1 MNKLPF
7 LMKSITLF
15 YNEVNLLQKAY
26 SFISLQ
32 FLFYIRRVLL
42 VVVILSKVNYQ
53 SFQLLSLNITSL
65 LILLMLTIVRPYSNP
80 RLNVSM
86 VIFEGINLITLDFM
100 QAFTDF
106 SQSAADRMIIAW
118 VILSIMFASA
128 LVNTLLVVKLSYK
141 YLLLIK
147 KRNFLRSHYRTVKL
161 QSLQTSTVSLAM
173 TST

>member
-1 MNKLPF
+1 
-7 LMKSITLF
+7 
-15 YNEVNLLQKAY
+15 
-26 SFISLQ
+26 
-32 FLFYIRRVLL
+32 
-42 VVVILSKVNYQ
+42 
-53 SFQLLSLNITSL
+53 
-65 LILLMLTIVRPYSNP
+65 MLTIVRPYSNP